1 MRASWVGVFLAVAGC
16 AGSHGAPPQ
25 AALAPAREPAPDGS
39 EEEAGAPPPA
49 GQQSGEAVAEPTVE
63 GRGSGAF
70 PVPQDGHDGSIWA
83 AAWSP
88 TGRLLATGG
97 FDQTVRLWDREGQL
111 WIVLR
116 GHRDAVKRLVF
127 RPDGREL
134 ASASRDGTV
143 RIWDLATGR
152 TRAVL
157 AEAGWDVDWSPDGET
172 LVTVGPGPRSDS
184 AVRFWRARD
193 AALVAEVEAL
203 VPGLRQLLSVAYSSD
218 GATVAAAGNG
228 QIVFFDAGQ
237 RAVRSHGAGS
247 GCFVAAPSEP
257 TFWVGGEASLALV
270 DPATASAVRTVRVPG
285 VRAVDHL
292 AVSRD
297 GRWLAAGGGYEA
309 TALVEASSGRTR
321 ARVPHTRFAET
332 VAFDPVDGLLAV
344 AGGDT
349 AQVVLHEVPSG
360 RETLRFGD
368 ASRPVA
374 WVAWS
379 PDGERLATA
388 GDDHAEIWDLE
399 TAALLGGQEVGRRS
413 AGRLDQSMATATW
426 SPDGELLAVGG
437 GEDRA
442 WVLDG
447 HDGRVVARVRFEN
460 GQDDVI
466 SFAWDGAS
474 EHLAIVCA
482 SHLLLW
488 SRRSGAVRRR
498 ELDPG
503 ARGWAASDEGHR
515 FLAVPRMESL
525 SVLELPSLS
534 PVLELSRAELGV
546 RFSLGRIALGPDG
559 RTVAAVTD
567 GGGLALVGG
576 AEALRTDGGEVD
588 GLGPLVFFR
597 DGRLAY
603 GGPGGAVRVRSGAA
617 VSTMQGGHGRGVRS
631 LAWTADGQLVTGG
644 DDGLVRLWEPE
655 TGALVRE
662 IDVHE
667 ERVWSVAAHPSRP
680 LVASASN
687 YAWVSSAEGA
697 VGLRTY
703 RLDGAPVGLSF
714 DPSGAVSGDPRAVAR
729 FFRLRTGPG
738 VLGTSLV
745 PAEGVARAPGA
756 S

>member
-1 MRASWVGVFLAVAGC
+1 MGVILAVAGC
-16 AGSHGAPPQ
+16 TASHGAPPR
-25 AALAPAREPAPDGS
+25 AALAPGREPAAVAP
-39 EEEAGAPPPA
+39 EAGAGPPA
-49 GQQSGEAVAEPTVE
+49 PALAQPGEAGVDPAVE
-63 GRGSGAF
+63 GQGPALF

-83 AAWSP
+83 TAWSP
-88 TGRLLATGG
+88 TGRFLATGG

-127 RPDGREL
+127 SPDGREL

-152 TRAVL
+152 PRAVL

-184 AVRFWRARD
+184 AVRFWNVRD
-193 AALVAEVEAL
+193 GALLAEVEAL
-203 VPGLRQLLSVAYSSD
+203 VPAVRQLLSVAYSSD

-237 RAVRSHGAGS
+237 RAVRSHGPGS

-257 TFWVGGEASLALV
+257 TFWVGGEASVALV

-285 VRAVDHL
+285 VRGVDHL

-297 GRWLAAGGGYEA
+297 GRWLSAGGGYEA
-309 TALVEASSGRTR
+309 TALVEASSGRVR
-321 ARVPHTRFAET
+321 GRVPHTRFAET
-332 VAFDPVDGLLAV
+332 VAFDPVGGVLAV

-349 AQVVLHEVPSG
+349 AQVVIHEVPSG

-368 ASRPVA
+368 SSRPVA
-374 WVAWS
+374 FVAWS
-379 PDGERLATA
+379 PAGERLATA
-388 GDDHAEIWDLE
+388 GDDHAEIWDLA
-399 TAALLGGQEVGRRS
+399 TSSLLGGQEAGRRS
-413 AGRLDQSMATATW
+413 AGRLDQSMATASW
-426 SPDGELLAVGG
+426 SPDGQLLAVGG
-437 GEDRA
+437 SEDQA

-447 HDGRVVARVRFEN
+447 HDGGIVARIRFEN

-488 SRRSGAVRRR
+488 SRRSSALRRQ

-503 ARGWAASDEGHR
+503 ARGSAAGDEGHR
-515 FLAVPRMESL
+515 FLAVPRMETL
-525 SVLELPSLS
+525 SVLELPSLAS
-534 PVLELSRAELGV
+534 VFELSRAELGG

-559 RTVAAVTD
+559 RTVAAETD
-567 GGGLALVGG
+567 GGALAIVGQ
-576 AEALRTDGGEVD
+576 AAPTVRTAGGEVD
-588 GLGPLVFFR
+588 GLAPLVFFR

-603 GGPGGAVRVRSGAA
+603 GGPGGAVCVRSGSA
-617 VSTMQGGHGRGVRS
+617 VATMQGGHGRAVRS

-644 DDGLVRLWEPE
+644 DDGLVRLWDPE
-655 TGALVRE
+655 TGAMVRE
-662 IDVHE
+662 LDVHE
-667 ERVWSVAAHPSRP
+667 ERVWSVAGNPSRP

-687 YAWVSSAEGA
+687 YAWLSSAEGA
-697 VGLRTY
+697 LGLRVY

-714 DPSGAVSGDPRAVAR
+714 DLAGAVSGDPRAVAR

-738 VLGTSLV
+738 VLDTSLV
-745 PAEGVARAPGA
+745 PAEPDRRAALGEGQ